1 MKNEYLI
8 SVLENVKKRNAGE
21 PEFIQAVTEVLASL
35 EPVVEQRPDFVESGV
50 IERMVEPERQI
61 VFRVPWMDDNG
72 KVQVN
77 RGFRVQFNS
86 AIGPYKGCLRFHPSV
101 NASIIKF
108 LGFEQTFKNSL
119 TSLPMGGGKGGADFD
134 PRGKS
139 DAEVMRF
146 CQSFMTELCKYV
158 GADTDVPAGDIG
170 VGAREVGYLFGQ
182 YKRIRNEFTGVLTGK
197 GISYG
202 GSLIR
207 PEATGYGAVYY
218 TNELLKYFGD
228 DIKGKTFAI
237 SGFGNV
243 AWGTVRKVTEMGGKV
258 VTISGPDGYV
268 YDEDGISTPEKIAY
282 MLEMRA
288 SCRNRVE
295 DYADKF
301 GVPFFKGEKPW
312 GVKADI
318 LMPCA
323 TQNEVGMA
331 EAEKMVANGLRYYVE
346 VANMPTTNE
355 AIAYLKANGVIVAP
369 SKAVNAGGV
378 AVSGLE
384 MSQNSMRYSWSADE
398 VDAKLQTIMKNIFD
412 NSIKAANQYGLGD
425 DLVAGA
431 NIAGFIKVADA
442 MLAQGVC

>member
-1 MKNEYLI
+1 MKNQYLL
-8 SVLENVKKRNAGE
+8 SVLEDVKRRNPGE
-21 PEFIQAVTEVLASL
+21 PEFIQTVTEVFESI
-35 EPVVEQRPDFVESGV
+35 EPVIERRPDLIAAGV
-50 IERMVEPERQI
+50 VDRMVEPERQI
-61 VFRVPWMDDNG
+61 TFRVPWVDDNG
-72 KVQVN
+72 KPQVN

-86 AIGPYKGCLRFHPSV
+86 AIGPYKGGLRFHPTV
-101 NASIIKF
+101 NSSIMKF

-119 TSLPMGGGKGGADFD
+119 TSLPMGGGKGGSDFD
-134 PRGKS
+134 PQGKS

-146 CQSFMTELCKYV
+146 CQSFMTELFRHI

-170 VGAREVGYLFGQ
+170 VGAREVGYMFGQ
-182 YKRIRNEFTGVLTGK
+182 YKRLSNEFTGVLTGK
-197 GISYG
+197 GIPYG

-218 TNELLKYFGD
+218 TVEMLKHFGD
-228 DIKGKTFAI
+228 DIKGKTFAV

-243 AWGTVRKVTEMGGKV
+243 AWGAVKKITELGGKV

-268 YDEDGISTPEKIAY
+268 YDADGVSTEEKINY

-312 GVKADI
+312 GVKVDVV
-318 LMPCA
+318 MPCA
-323 TQNEVGMA
+323 TQNEVGMV
-331 EAEKMVANGLRYYVE
+331 EAEKIVANGVKYYVE
-346 VANMPTTNE
+346 VSNMPTTNE
-355 AIAYLKANGVIVAP
+355 AIAYLKANGTVVAP

-378 AVSGLE
+378 SVSGLE

-398 VDAKLQTIMKNIFD
+398 VDAKLKTIMKNIFD
-412 NSIKAANQYGLGD
+412 NSVKAAAEYGMAD

-431 NIAGFIKVADA
+431 NIAGFIKVAEA
-442 MLAQGVC
+442 MKAQGCV